1 MFKQL
6 ETPEII
12 FIDDCDVQYNFRKL
26 LQSLSRCM
34 KVQFYLIR
42 ICLFVLFLA
51 LIYENK

>member
-26 LQSLSRCM
+26 LQSLNYRR
-34 KVQFYLIR
+34 KVQFYLEP
-42 ICLFVLFLA
+42 V
-51 LIYENK
+51 